1 MITENNTP
9 NTHENK
15 TFRFKFSTAF
25 IEHVTSFAKLYQF
38 ADRHT
43 YKDEWIRWT
52 HNNNEL
58 IETETQLL
66 RDKGYNGDI
75 MDKMYRSGRFY
86 FRTKASLQKKP
97 KERRDYIFVNQQ
109 ILDLMNKHITTNLLL
124 SNFKP
129 STAYQQFV
137 IENKTVLDEEI
148 NRLLQEDIGKDDIIN
163 KLKKTYKN
171 RCFILK
177 KNNN

>member
-1 MITENNTP
+1 MITENNMP
-9 NTHENK
+9 NTLENK
-15 TFRFKFSTAF
+15 TFRFKFSTTF
-25 IEHVTSFAKLYQF
+25 IEHITSFAKLYQS

-43 YKDEWIRWT
+43 YKEEWIRWT
-52 HNNNEL
+52 TNNNEL

-66 RDKGYNGDI
+66 RDKGYNGNI

-86 FRTKASLQKKP
+86 FRTKTPLKNKP

-109 ILDLMNKHITTNLLL
+109 ILDVMNKHITANLLL

-129 STAYQQFV
+129 SFAYQQFTM
-137 IENKTVLDEEI
+137 ENKDVLEEEI
-148 NRLLQEDIGKDDIIN
+148 NRLLQENISKNDIMN

-177 KNNN
+177 DK

>member
-1 MITENNTP
+1 MIAETNIPNTP
-9 NTHENK
+9 VDK
-15 TFRFKFSTAF
+15 TFRFKFSTIF
-25 IEHVTSFAKLYQF
+25 IEHITSFAKLYQT

-86 FRTKASLQKKP
+86 FRTKTPQKNKP
-97 KERRDYIFVNQQ
+97 KERRDYIFVNQE
-109 ILDLMNKHITTNLLL
+109 ILDIMNKHITTNLL
-124 SNFKP
+124 SNSKP
-129 STAYQQFV
+129 SVAYQQFI
-137 IENKTVLDEEI
+137 IENKIVLDKEI
-148 NRLLQEDIGKDDIIN
+148 NRLLQEDICKDDIII

-171 RCFILK
+171 RYFILK
-177 KNNN
+177 DK